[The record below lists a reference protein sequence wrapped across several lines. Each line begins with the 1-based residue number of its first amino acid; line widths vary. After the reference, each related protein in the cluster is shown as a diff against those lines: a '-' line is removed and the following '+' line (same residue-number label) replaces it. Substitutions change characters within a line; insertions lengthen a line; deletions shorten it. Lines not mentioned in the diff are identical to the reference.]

1 MVTSTIQYQRILVPL
16 DGSAMAEAAVAHAVH
31 LASLEHAT
39 LTLLYVINSL
49 DEIRGIGG
57 QIVSIDELWEARR
70 VAALEYLHSVQARPE
85 LREATVGV
93 AIETGPIAERI
104 VAFAAREEYDVI
116 VISAHGYSG
125 FKRWILGSVAD
136 RILRTSDCPVFL
148 VNTNSSGRSGSVG
161 GAVGEPIS

>member
-1 MVTSTIQYQRILVPL
+1 MIQYQRILVPL
-16 DGSAMAEAAVAHAVH
+16 DGSATAEAAVAHAVH

-49 DEIRGIGG
+49 DEIPGIGG
-57 QIVSIDELWEARR
+57 QLVSIDEMWEARR

-104 VAFAAREEYDVI
+104 VAFAM
-116 VISAHGYSG
+116 
-125 FKRWILGSVAD
+125 
-136 RILRTSDCPVFL
+136 TS
-148 VNTNSSGRSGSVG
+148 S
-161 GAVGEPIS
+161 